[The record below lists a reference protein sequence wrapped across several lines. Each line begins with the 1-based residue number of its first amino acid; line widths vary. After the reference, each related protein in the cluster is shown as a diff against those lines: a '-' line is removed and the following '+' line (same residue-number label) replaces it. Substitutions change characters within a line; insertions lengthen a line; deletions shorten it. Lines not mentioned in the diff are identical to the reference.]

1 MNSFQN
7 MVNFFL
13 LLSTVILTVI
23 AVVWVRV
30 IFSGFSKPH
39 GTQQNSL
46 FIFCLQSFC
55 HIDYSGKLG
64 TIFLECCI
72 TCCIIFF
79 GLHNIYWNK
88 ASLKMYPISIIL
100 TSVCTIQSR
109 TWVRDKNMLLA
120 KVLVV

>member
-13 LLSTVILTVI
+13 LLSSVILTVI

-46 FIFCLQSFC
+46 FIFCLQSVC
-55 HIDYSGKLG
+55 HIDHSGQFSLLVASHAAS
-64 TIFLECCI
+64 FLW
-72 TCCIIFF
+72 F
-79 GLHNIYWNK
+79 
-88 ASLKMYPISIIL
+88 A
-100 TSVCTIQSR
+100 
-109 TWVRDKNMLLA
+109 
-120 KVLVV
+120 